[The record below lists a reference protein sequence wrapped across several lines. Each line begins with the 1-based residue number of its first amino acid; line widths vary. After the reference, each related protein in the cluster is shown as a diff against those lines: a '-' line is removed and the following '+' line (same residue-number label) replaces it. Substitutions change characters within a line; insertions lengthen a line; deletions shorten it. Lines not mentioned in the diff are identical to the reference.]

1 MQSYPSIP
9 YHTAGVEGSKVWV
22 FDKPDGNN
30 LRFEFSQNRG
40 FYKFGTRTNLISKD
54 DKDYGEGVK
63 IFLDKYSKELEYRF
77 KHLYPNSLSMTVF
90 AEYFGKNSFSGI
102 HDSNDI
108 MDVTIFDIINYKKG
122 FIPVSKYI
130 EQFGDLDITTLIDTT
145 VFDSE
150 LIENVRNNTFLT
162 PLKEGVVVKGERKHK
177 GEIIPW
183 MCKIK
188 TWEWLNKVK
197 EKYGEKALLKE
208 VNNDKTILKD
218 V

>member
-9 YHTAGVEGSKVWV
+9 YHKSGIEGSKVWV

-30 LRFEFSQNRG
+30 LRFEYSKNRG
-40 FYKFGTRTNLISKD
+40 FYKFGTRTNLIPKD
-54 DKDYGEGVK
+54 DKDYGEGVT
-63 IFLDKYSKELEYRF
+63 IFLDKYSSELEYRF
-77 KHLYPNSLSMTVF
+77 KHLYPNSLSMVVF
-90 AEYFGKNSFSGI
+90 AEYFGENSFSGI
-102 HDSNDI
+102 HQKSDT
-108 MDVTIFDIINYKKG
+108 MDVTIFDIINYKNG

-150 LIENVRNNTFLT
+150 LIDNVRNNTYVS

-177 GEIIPW
+177 GDIIPW

>member
-9 YHTAGVEGSKVWV
+9 YHNSGIEGSKVWV

-30 LRFEFSQNRG
+30 LRFEYSKNRG

-54 DKDYGEGVK
+54 DINYGEGIT

-90 AEYFGKNSFSGI
+90 GEYFGENSFSGI
-102 HDSNDI
+102 HQEGDT

-130 EQFGDLDITTLIDTT
+130 EQFGDLHITPLLEITTFEDN
-145 VFDSE
+145 
-150 LIENVRNNTFLT
+150 LIESIRENDYITE
-162 PLKEGVVVKGERKHK
+162 LKEGVVVKGEKKKK

-188 TWEWLNKVK
+188 TWEWLDKVK
-197 EKYGEKALLKE
+197 SKYGEKALLKE
-208 VNNDKTILKD
+208 VNNDKTILE
-218 V
+218 